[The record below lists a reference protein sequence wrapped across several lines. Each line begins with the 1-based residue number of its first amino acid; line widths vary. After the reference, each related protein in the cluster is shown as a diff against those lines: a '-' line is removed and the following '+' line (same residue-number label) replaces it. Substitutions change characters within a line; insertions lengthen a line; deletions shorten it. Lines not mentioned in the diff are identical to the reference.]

1 MFIIR
6 ILAILCFTASVWADP
21 GFHIKNKSNATI
33 YVDVHDAGILSKM
46 KSFFVTEANTVRSG
60 QMKGVEIDTKDG
72 MIIKIY
78 ENKDKL
84 LCKVKIPKHKT
95 AYINWDGTK
104 LYPQRGA
111 LWGRLGQ
118 ITGDPKTTEGYSLKN
133 NVTAKKLE
141 CKKE

>member
-6 ILAILCFTASVWADP
+6 ILAMLCFTSSVWADP

-33 YVDVHDAGILSKM
+33 YVDVHEASILSKI
-46 KSFFVTEANTVRSG
+46 KSSFVTEANTVL
-60 QMKGVEIDTKDG
+60 KGRTYEKKMDSSKG
-72 MIIKIY
+72 MIIEIY

-133 NVTAKKLE
+133 NVTESEFKCE
-141 CKKE
+141 KE